1 MASKKNL
8 AMSSDEKVFS
18 EDAQE
23 DTVLEN
29 LGYQQEL
36 KRSFGLLGM
45 IGFSFSIVTSWTALG
60 GVLIVGVESGG
71 PPVMIYSWIGISIF
85 ALAVAYSMAEM
96 CSAYPLAGGQY
107 SWVAVL
113 APPKIARGMSWA
125 TGWFMITGILAMG
138 ATNNFIGANFILGQ
152 ANLSFPSYTIERWH
166 TVLLAYLIALIS
178 TGVNIYGPHL
188 LDRIS
193 RFILLWNI
201 LSFVIVVIT
210 ILATND
216 HKQPASF
223 VFHDFQNF
231 TGFSTG
237 FAAILGLLQSSF
249 GMCCYDAPAHMTEEM
264 KNASR
269 EAPKAIIMSVYIGAI
284 TGFIFLISVCFCI
297 GDISS
302 TASSTTGVPLIQIF
316 YDSTGSV
323 VGACFLSSLIVVIV
337 LVCANAL
344 LAEGSR
350 SLFAFARDNG
360 LPFSSLFAK
369 VESKRQVPVYAILLA
384 CAVQMALNSI
394 YFGTLT
400 GFNTV
405 ISIATEG
412 FYLSYAMPLLAR
424 ILAWFTGDTKNLPG
438 PYNLGRYGVVM
449 NGIGLIFLVF
459 TSITFNFP
467 TLAPVDSDNMNYT
480 SAAIGII
487 GLISIVTW
495 LISGRKAFTGPQ
507 TAGTVPVLEVR
518 AAEVD
523 ETLDDTF
530 AGKRETKDRNHIYSL

>member
-1 MASKKNL
+1 ML
-8 AMSSDEKVFS
+8 SDKRVFG
-18 EDAQE
+18 EDIRE

-36 KRSFGLLGM
+36 KRSFGLFGM
-45 IGFSFSIVTSWTALG
+45 IGFSFSIVTSWSALG
-60 GVLIVGVESGG
+60 GVLVVGVQSGG

-113 APPKIARGMSWA
+113 APPTIARGMSWV
-125 TGWFMITGILAMG
+125 TGWFMIVGILAMG

-152 ANLSFPSYTIERWH
+152 VNLSLPSYTIERWH

-178 TGVNIYGPHL
+178 TGINIYGPHL

-193 RFILLWNI
+193 RFTLLWNM
-201 LSFVIVVIT
+201 LSFVIIVIT

-264 KNASR
+264 KSASR
-269 EAPKAIIMSVYIGAI
+269 QAPKAMIMSVYIGAI

-297 GDISS
+297 GDITS

-323 VGACFLSSLIVVIV
+323 VGACFLSSLLVVID

-350 SLFAFARDNG
+350 SLFAFARDHG

-369 VESKRQVPVYAILLA
+369 VDSKRQVPIYAILLA
-384 CAVQMALNSI
+384 FAVQIALNSI

-424 ILAWFTGDTKNLPG
+424 ILSWFAGDAKLLSG
-438 PYNLGRYGVVM
+438 PYSLGRYGIIM
-449 NGIGLIFLVF
+449 NAIGLAFLVF

-467 TLAPVDSDNMNYT
+467 TLAPVDSENMNYT

-487 GLISIVTW
+487 GLISAVTW
-495 LISGRKAFTGPQ
+495 AISGRKAFTGPQ
-507 TAGTVPVLEVR
+507 IAGVAPVLQVR
-518 AAEVD
+518 EADVLDNYDGKLAEKSGV
-523 ETLDDTF
+523 
-530 AGKRETKDRNHIYSL
+530 KD

>member
-1 MASKKNL
+1 
-8 AMSSDEKVFS
+8 MSSDEKAISKDV
-18 EDAQE
+18 QE

-36 KRSFGLLGM
+36 KRSFSLLGM

-113 APPKIARGMSWA
+113 APPKIARGMSWV
-125 TGWFMITGILAMG
+125 TGWFMITGVLAMG

-193 RFILLWNI
+193 RFIFLWNI

-249 GMCCYDAPAHMTEEM
+249 GMCCYEAPAHMCEEM
-264 KNASR
+264 LNASR
-269 EAPKAIIMSVYIGAI
+269 EAPKAIIMSVYIGAV

-360 LPFSSLFAK
+360 LPFSSVFAK
-369 VESKRQVPVYAILLA
+369 VESRRQVPVYAILLA

-424 ILAWFTGDTKNLPG
+424 ILSWFTGDAKALSG
-438 PYNLGRYGVVM
+438 PYNLGRYGIIM
-449 NGIGLIFLVF
+449 NVIGLVFLVF

-467 TLAPVDSDNMNYT
+467 TLAPVDSGNMNYT

-507 TAGTVPVLEVR
+507 IAGAVPVLEVR
-518 AAEVD
+518 PTEVD
-523 ETLDDTF
+523 ENLDETL
-530 AGKRETKDRNHIYSL
+530 AEKRETKD

>member
-1 MASKKNL
+1 ML
-8 AMSSDEKVFS
+8 SDQKVFS
-18 EDAQE
+18 ENVGEDA
-23 DTVLEN
+23 VLEN
-29 LGYQQEL
+29 LGYHQEL

-45 IGFSFSIVTSWTALG
+45 IGFSFSIVTSWSALG

-85 ALAVAYSMAEM
+85 SLAVAYSMAEM

-107 SWVAVL
+107 SWVAIL
-113 APPKIARGMSWA
+113 APPKIAKGMSWV
-125 TGWFMITGILAMG
+125 TGWFMIVGILAMG

-152 ANLSFPSYTIERWH
+152 ANLSFRSYTIERWH

-193 RFILLWNI
+193 RFTLLWNI
-201 LSFVIVVIT
+201 LSFVVVVIT

-264 KNASR
+264 KSAST

-297 GDISS
+297 GDITS
-302 TASSTTGVPLIQIF
+302 TASSATGVPLIQIF

-323 VGACFLSSLIVVIV
+323 IGACFLSSLLVVIA

-344 LAEGSR
+344 MAEGSR
-350 SLFAFARDNG
+350 SLFAFARDHG
-360 LPFSSLFAK
+360 LPFSSHIAK
-369 VESKRQVPVYAILLA
+369 VDSKRQVPIYAILLA
-384 CAVQMALNSI
+384 FAVQIALNSI

-424 ILAWFTGDTKNLPG
+424 ILSRFTGDAKVLPG
-438 PYNLGRYGVVM
+438 PYNLGRYGMTM
-449 NGIGLIFLVF
+449 NVLGLAFLVF

-467 TLAPVDSDNMNYT
+467 TLAPVDSENMNYT

-507 TAGTVPVLEVR
+507 LAGVAPVLEVR
-518 AAEVD
+518 ETEVLDKIGHKLAEKSEV
-523 ETLDDTF
+523 E
-530 AGKRETKDRNHIYSL
+530 N